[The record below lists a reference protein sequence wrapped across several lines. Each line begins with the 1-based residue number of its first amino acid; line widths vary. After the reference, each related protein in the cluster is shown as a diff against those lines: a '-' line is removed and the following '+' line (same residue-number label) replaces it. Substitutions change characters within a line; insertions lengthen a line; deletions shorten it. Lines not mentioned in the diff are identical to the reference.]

1 MLSNRKLHRLF
12 LWQLQISIHHLQ
24 TPEEYVVGEGA
35 ALWLA
40 AGCVVVV
47 VTLGYDGV
55 QSLAPGIGLGCHGG
69 ERRGRGAKSKV
80 RAKWRGVEGRRQW
93 EAVVGRAR
101 QGIEMWV
108 WPLHHAMSERVNC
121 FFFEVRREGS
131 VVCFQG
137 EIGCLLLEMICFYT
151 MV

>member
-35 ALWLA
+35 VLWLT

-55 QSLAPGIGLGCHGG
+55 QSLAPGIGLGCRGG
-69 ERRGRGAKSKV
+69 ERRGRGAESKV
-80 RAKWRGVEGRRQW
+80 RAK
-93 EAVVGRAR
+93 
-101 QGIEMWV
+101 
-108 WPLHHAMSERVNC
+108 
-121 FFFEVRREGS
+121 
-131 VVCFQG
+131 
-137 EIGCLLLEMICFYT
+137 
-151 MV
+151 